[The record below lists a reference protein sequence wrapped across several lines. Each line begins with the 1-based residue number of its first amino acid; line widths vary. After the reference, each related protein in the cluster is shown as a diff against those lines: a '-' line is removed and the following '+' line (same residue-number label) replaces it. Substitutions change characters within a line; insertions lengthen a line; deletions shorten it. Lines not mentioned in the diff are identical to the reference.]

1 MDCTHLNILGPMAL
15 YSIIIL
21 TLYRNDRIMLK
32 VIKSNQ
38 YVNLSCAWEVLL
50 SLPNL
55 VNNLEYDL
63 GRSLKRLKP
72 NILGSNV

>member
-38 YVNLSCAWEVLL
+38 NVNLAYHVHER
-50 SLPNL
+50 
-55 VNNLEYDL
+55 YY
-63 GRSLKRLKP
+63 
-72 NILGSNV
+72 